1 MSWFWLNIPLAT
13 LFFLAWTLIPLWLVL
28 KHPEPGPRALTGA
41 QPQSAEGS
49 SPASLRAGGD
59 RTPARRTAEM
69 LAGSEH
75 RDHWNS
81 GPMSMY
87 ARRESAL

>member
-41 QPQSAEGS
+41 PAPAGTRQRAARPVEAARLADPDVPLDALLS
-49 SPASLRAGGD
+49 S
-59 RTPARRTAEM
+59 
-69 LAGSEH
+69 
-75 RDHWNS
+75 
-81 GPMSMY
+81 
-87 ARRESAL
+87 